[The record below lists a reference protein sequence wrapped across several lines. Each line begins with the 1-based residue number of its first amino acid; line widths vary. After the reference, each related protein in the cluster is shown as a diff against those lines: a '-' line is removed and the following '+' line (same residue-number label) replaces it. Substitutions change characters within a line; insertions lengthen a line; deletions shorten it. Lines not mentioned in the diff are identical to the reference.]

1 MIARRSGEI
10 AIGILPIALV
20 LALWHGIAM
29 SGIAPPV
36 LLPPPAAVFARLIE
50 QAGNAQFLENVGVT
64 LFRLFAGF
72 LIAVIVGLTLG
83 LATPV
88 RKSVESLGKPLCR
101 VL

>member
-1 MIARRSGEI
+1 MIAHRTAEI

-20 LALWHGIAM
+20 LALWHGIAA

-50 QAGNAQFLENVGVT
+50 QIGNRQFLENAGVT

-72 LIAVIVGLTLG
+72 SIAVMVGITLG
-83 LATPV
+83 VAATGS
-88 RKSVESLGKPLCR
+88 KLVEGLVKPL
-101 VL
+101 